1 MKKLLVFI
9 LIAADFACQSQNT
22 KTSINTEEFE
32 KGINFEGVQLLD
44 VRTAAEYNS
53 GHIKNALQADWTNK
67 DQFKDRTSYMDKDKP
82 VYVYCLSGARSA
94 AAAVWMRNNGY
105 QQVYNLA
112 GGINAWKKD
121 NKEVEGGSNEKQLTM
136 DEYKAAVATDSVILV
151 DFGAKWCPPCVKME
165 PVLNDLQKDKTISFK
180 LLKIDAG
187 IHVNIQ
193 KQLAIEALPVFI
205 IYKNGKAVWRKQ
217 GLVTK
222 DELISQLK
230 KR

>member
-9 LIAADFACQSQNT
+9 LIAAHFTCQSQIA
-22 KTSINTEEFE
+22 KSSISTEEFE
-32 KGINFEGVQLLD
+32 KGIHTEGRQLLD
-44 VRTAAEYNS
+44 VRTAAEYYS
-53 GHIKNALQADWTNK
+53 GHIKNALQADWTIK
-67 DQFKDRTSYMDKDKP
+67 DQFKDRTSYIDKDKP

-94 AAAVWMRNNGY
+94 AAAEWMRNNGY
-105 QQVYNLA
+105 QQVYNLT
-112 GGINAWKKD
+112 GGINAWIKD
-121 NKEVEGGSNEKQLTM
+121 DKPIEGGSNEKQMTM

-165 PVLNDLQKDKTISFK
+165 PVLNELQKDKTISFK

-187 IHVNIQ
+187 IHTYIQ

-222 DELISQLK
+222 DELIEQLK
-230 KR
+230 